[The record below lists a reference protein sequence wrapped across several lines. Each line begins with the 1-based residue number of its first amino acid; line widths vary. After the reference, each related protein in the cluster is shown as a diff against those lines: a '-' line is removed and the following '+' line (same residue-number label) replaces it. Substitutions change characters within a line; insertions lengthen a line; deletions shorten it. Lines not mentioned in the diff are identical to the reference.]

1 MQVILP
7 GDSLPPHPSQPSSS
21 LILGP
26 GLQSVHS
33 TSSAP
38 ASSTT
43 SAKGKAREEVE
54 AVKSGLLGFQQG
66 DEKAEKWWVEGS
78 TRRVS
83 SSWEGWAVTRG

>member
-7 GDSLPPHPSQPSSS
+7 GDSLPPHSSQPSSS

-26 GLQSVHS
+26 GLQSTHS

-43 SAKGKAREEVE
+43 STKGKAREEVE
-54 AVKSGLLGFQQG
+54 AVKSGLLGFHQA
-66 DEKAEKWWVEGS
+66 DERGEKWWVEGQA
-78 TRRVS
+78 RRVS
-83 SSWEGWAVTRG
+83 LGLG